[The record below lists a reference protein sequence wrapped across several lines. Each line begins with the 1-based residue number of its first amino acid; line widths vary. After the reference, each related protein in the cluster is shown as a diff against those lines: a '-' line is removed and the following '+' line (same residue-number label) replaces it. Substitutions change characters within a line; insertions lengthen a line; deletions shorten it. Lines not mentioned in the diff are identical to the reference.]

1 MRVMDQSG
9 SRHLDF
15 GIFDWIDDAGRD
27 PAETYEGRLRLVE
40 YADRA
45 GFWGYHLAEHHGTP
59 LGTAP
64 SPNVFLAAAAAR
76 TTRIRLGALVNVI
89 TMYQPLRLI
98 EEICML
104 DQISGGRLELG
115 LGRGASPVE
124 LGFYGVDASR
134 TREIYAEAFEVI
146 MRALRTG
153 VVEADGRYF
162 RYPPSRLTV
171 PLRQLPHPPLWYP
184 TTNAD
189 TVPWL
194 GRNAI
199 NTLFAFVCDLA
210 FARAGT
216 TVGAQ
221 IAVYERELAAHAG
234 EGERLNAHLAH
245 PHYGISR
252 HVHVADSDERAL
264 REARPAHDRFFESFN
279 RLWLEHQGH
288 DYYTSDFEDAV
299 ERGFFLVGSP
309 ATVAERIAAQ
319 VAEQGGNY
327 FVAVFCYGDLRPEWS
342 LRSIELFAEQVI
354 PAVRRRLAGASPA
367 VS

>member
-1 MRVMDQSG
+1 MEQQSRT
-9 SRHLDF
+9 RHVDF

-27 PAETYEGRLRLVE
+27 PAENYASRLKLLE
-40 YADRA
+40 YADQA

-76 TTRIRLGALVNVI
+76 TSRIRLGPLVNVI

-115 LGRGASPVE
+115 VGRGASPVE
-124 LGFYGVDASR
+124 LGFYGVEASE
-134 TREIYAEAFEVI
+134 TREIYAEAFEI
-146 MRALRTG
+146 ILRALRTG
-153 VVEADGRYF
+153 VVEAGGKYF
-162 RYPPSRLTV
+162 KYPTSRLSV
-171 PLRQLPHPPLWYP
+171 APSQLPHPPLWYP
-184 TTNAD
+184 TTNVD

-199 NTLFAFVCDLA
+199 STLFAFVCDLA
-210 FARAGT
+210 YARTNT

-234 EGERLNAHLAH
+234 DTERLNAHVPA
-245 PHYGISR
+245 PHYGLSR
-252 HVHVADSDERAL
+252 HVHVAGSDERAV

-279 RLWLEHQGH
+279 RLWREHQGR
-288 DYYTSDFEDAV
+288 DYYQSDFDDAV
-299 ERGFFLVGSP
+299 ERGYFLVGSP
-309 ATVAERIAAQ
+309 DTVADRITSQ
-319 VAEQGGNY
+319 LTEQGGNY
-327 FVAVFCYGDLRPEWS
+327 FVAVFCYGDLHPEAS
-342 LRSIELFAEQVI
+342 LQSIQLFAEQVI
-354 PAVRRRLAGASPA
+354 PAVRRRLAGTSPA
-367 VS
+367 AP